1 MMNAQQ
7 KLRLPDS
14 WSGHGVVES
23 RRVLASLL
31 GCIFGVDAY
40 LWASSPPLLV
50 DGLTDWAAHAA
61 TVILVL
67 ALVADA
73 SRVFAVGAL
82 VGGVLI
88 DLDHAPQYLGTE
100 FLTRGTPRPYA
111 HSLLMLAA
119 VGFVAWRASGRLAV
133 FMSGAALGLAS
144 HLIRD
149 MAEPGQNGGVA
160 LLWPVSGRGVTIPYF
175 VYALL
180 IISLFALGWCRPAR
194 QLEGQGAARA
204 PQT

>member
-1 MMNAQQ
+1 
-7 KLRLPDS
+7 
-14 WSGHGVVES
+14 
-23 RRVLASLL
+23 
-31 GCIFGVDAY
+31 
-40 LWASSPPLLV
+40 
-50 DGLTDWAAHAA
+50 
-61 TVILVL
+61 VILVL
-67 ALVADA
+67 ALVADV

-100 FLTRGTPRPYA
+100 FLTRGTPRPYT

-160 LLWPVSGRGVTIPYF
+160 LLWPVSDWGGHDPLFRLRAPPHLPVRARLVSAGMPEARGPWGRPWAPDVGPPRADLAT
-175 VYALL
+175 
-180 IISLFALGWCRPAR
+180 SWR
-194 QLEGQGAARA
+194 QLAGIL
-204 PQT
+204 